1 MSDNVLIGGM
11 PTAPDVTRLM
21 ETFPVSE
28 MAEGDVIKHSAIAS
42 ALRISKS
49 STRYRSVVSAWRKKL
64 RIEHNIDVAAETGIG
79 YRVLS
84 DSERVSHGLRDYR
97 SSTRKLVRA
106 ADRIARANPEK
117 LSEPEARKRE
127 HANKLLASQI
137 SIARS
142 TVHEIGSAGR
152 VTTNP
157 RPKLSAV

>member
-1 MSDNVLIGGM
+1 MDSNVLISGM

-28 MAEGDVIKHSAIAS
+28 MTEGEVIKHSAIAG
-42 ALRISKS
+42 ALRVEKKS
-49 STRYRSVVSAWRKKL
+49 ARYRSVVSAWRKKL
-64 RIEHNIDVAAETGIG
+64 RIDHNIDIAAEVGVG
-79 YRVLS
+79 YRVLTN
-84 DSERVSHGLRDYR
+84 SERVSYGLRDYR

-106 ADRIARANPEK
+106 ADRIARADPEK